1 MDEQSN
7 TILFR
12 QKIYLTLIAAV
23 TVILLWTFFTY
34 VMPSESSVKIEMAK
48 VSLPI
53 DSINK
58 EDLWMT
64 NLENQNKQLESQNQ
78 VMQQKMGFLEEIL
91 LTNKKKEEKSEKDQ
105 INLKADLSVLKQELK
120 KSIDHSSK
128 QASSPPQAPLTQPIP
143 QISAQNPPRSSIQD
157 SAMSFAKEP
166 FGASAPSPTLEKSEV
181 PQLKAPLKNFAMKD
195 NTTKLVPVNEHAPA
209 LITIKALLESGVAAE
224 CQVDAQSNPIPV
236 KLRLL
241 DDAHLPNGV
250 KVKLKRGLVLASAF
264 AKISSERV
272 YMRLEKL
279 TIVNEK
285 GEAIESQVAGYV
297 SGEDGVYGV
306 RGTVIDRSPKILKNA
321 AASGFLSGIS
331 QALQAS
337 CTRGQT
343 DNWNTKKYS
352 ITGELTQQGVAG
364 ASNAFDMMAAY
375 YIARAEQVAPVIQVE
390 AGRIVDITITQG
402 FSLGDLH
409 TQNKI
414 KHVREVNQKK
424 FNNRSDTSSLN

>member
-7 TILFR
+7 TILLR
-12 QKIYLTLIAAV
+12 QKFYLGCIAVIILIV
-23 TVILLWTFFTY
+23 LWTFFTY
-34 VMPSESSVKIEMAK
+34 VMPSEPSAKEVRAK

-53 DSINK
+53 DTINK
-58 EDLWMT
+58 DDLWMT
-64 NLENQNKQLESQNQ
+64 NLENQNKQLELQNQ
-78 VMQQKMGFLEEIL
+78 LLQQKMGVFEEIL
-91 LTNKKKEEKSEKDQ
+91 LANKKKEEKSEQDQ
-105 INLKADLSVLKQELK
+105 STLKADLSALKQKLN
-120 KSIDHSSK
+120 KSIESANNK
-128 QASSPPQAPLTQPIP
+128 ALAPPQAPIVQPSPPVI
-143 QISAQNPPRSSIQD
+143 AQHPPRSSSQD

-166 FGASAPSPTLEKSEV
+166 FGASAPSPSLEKPEA
-181 PQLKAPLKNFAMKD
+181 PPLRAPLKNFAMKD
-195 NTTKLVPVNEHAPA
+195 NTTKLIPVNEQAPA
-209 LITIKALLESGVAAE
+209 VITIKALLESGVAAE
-224 CQVDAQSNPIPV
+224 CQVDAQTNPIPV

-250 KVKLKRGLVLASAF
+250 KVKLKRGLILASAF
-264 AKISSERV
+264 GKISSERV

-279 TIVNEK
+279 TMVNEQ

-297 SGEDGVYGV
+297 TGEDGLYGV
-306 RGTVIDRSPKILKNA
+306 RGIVIDRSPKILKNA

-337 CTRGQT
+337 CTRGPI
-343 DNWNTKKYS
+343 DSWNTKNYS

-375 YIARAEQVAPVIQVE
+375 YIARAEQVAPIIQVE

-414 KHVREVNQKK
+414 KQVREI
-424 FNNRSDTSSLN
+424 NRRNTQSSL